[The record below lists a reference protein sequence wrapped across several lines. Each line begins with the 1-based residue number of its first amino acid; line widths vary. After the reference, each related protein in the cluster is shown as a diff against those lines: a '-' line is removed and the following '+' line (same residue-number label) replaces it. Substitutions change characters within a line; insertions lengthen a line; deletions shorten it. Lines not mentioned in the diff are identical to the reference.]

1 MLLLLLFLVISQE
14 TSHQKTPSTFRR
26 SLNAFR
32 SKIITKK
39 GSRKKEPGYDDKNAL
54 TTQNNQSSSGNP
66 SDGIS
71 SRLSFDPS
79 LPSYYRVSRIY
90 TLYTITFHVNTKL
103 QQLYDLFF
111 FHPSFLCFI
120 FLPS

>member
-1 MLLLLLFLVISQE
+1 MLFLLFFQE

-39 GSRKKEPGYDDKNAL
+39 GNRKKEPGNDDKNAL

-79 LPSYYRVSRIY
+79 LPSYYRVSIAI
-90 TLYTITFHVNTKL
+90 TLYL
-103 QQLYDLFF
+103 
-111 FHPSFLCFI
+111 
-120 FLPS
+120 